1 MSSKTPDS
9 TAPKTQGKPQRNE
22 PIWSKEQLEAVAR
35 REPEALSIFFER
47 TFDQIYGMAF
57 RLLGERAAAE
67 DAAQEVYLKIHRAAH
82 RIDPNRSPTPWILT
96 ITTNVCRDIFRSAS
110 HRMGKAS
117 VSLDE
122 EPEFGATLVPDRRT
136 PEEDLLAKEREEL
149 VQDAIQRLPDPL
161 REVVLLHDYQGL
173 GHQEVAEIVGASY
186 AAVRKRYSRALTAL
200 GELLEDRLQ

>member
-1 MSSKTPDS
+1 MTPS
-9 TAPKTQGKPQRNE
+9 AEANAPLSGESAGRRDPAWTP
-22 PIWSKEQLEAVAR
+22 EQLEAVAR
-35 REPEALSIFFER
+35 RDPEALGLFFER
-47 TFDQIYGMAF
+47 TFNQIYGLAF
-57 RLLGERAAAE
+57 RLLGDRAAAE
-67 DAAQEVYLKIHRAAH
+67 DAVQEVYLKIYRAAH

-122 EPEFGATLVPDRRT
+122 EPEFGASLVPDQNT
-136 PEEDLLAKEREEL
+136 PEDALLTKEREGI

-173 GHQEVAEIVGASY
+173 GHQEIAEIVGASY
-186 AAVRKRYSRALTAL
+186 AAVRKRYSRALSAL
-200 GELLEDRLQ
+200 GDLLEDRLG

>member
-1 MSSKTPDS
+1 MDPKVSESAASS
-9 TAPKTQGKPQRNE
+9 QGRPQRNE
-22 PIWSKEQLEAVAR
+22 PSWTKDQLEAVAR
-35 REPEALSIFFER
+35 REHEALSLFFSK
-47 TFDQIYGMAF
+47 TFDQIYGLAF

-67 DAAQEVYLKIHRAAH
+67 DAVQEVYLKIHRAAD

-122 EPEFGATLVPDRRT
+122 EPEFGASLVPDRKT
-136 PEEDLLAKEREEL
+136 PEEDLLGKEREEL
-149 VQDAIQRLPDPL
+149 VQEAIQQLPGPL
-161 REVVLLHDYQGL
+161 REVVLLHDYQGM
-173 GHQEVAEIVGASY
+173 GHQEIAEIVGASY
-186 AAVRKRYSRALTAL
+186 AAVRKRYSRALSAL